1 MKKIAP
7 PGWSPHEIT
16 HRIDGHIVH
25 PENPDRV
32 PSGVAALIRAART
45 GDSISDVRAR
55 MVARQRALERTLKR
69 RRLIEARMTR
79 VRHDD
84 A

>member
-7 PGWSPHEIT
+7 PGWSPHQIE
-16 HRIDGHIVH
+16 HRIDGYIVDPEDPGHI
-25 PENPDRV
+25 
-32 PSGVAALIRAART
+32 PSGVATLIRAART

-55 MVARQRALERTLKR
+55 MVARQRALERKGKR
-69 RRLIEARMTR
+69 RRAIEARMTR
-79 VRHDD
+79 ARHDD